1 MIYCSSD
8 LSSFL
13 IQNMVQFTL
22 TLPIPTSRTIIEEQI
37 LPGLQIV
44 NRSIVL
50 ISLDE
55 DEGIARFDG
64 PICDDS
70 QYQSLG
76 DLFHEWLQQEYSPI
90 LTFAMIR
97 GPA

>member
-1 MIYCSSD
+1 
-8 LSSFL
+8 
-13 IQNMVQFTL
+13 MVQFTL
-22 TLPIPTSRTIIEEQI
+22 TLSVPITRTTIEERI
-37 LPGLQIV
+37 LPDLRDI

-50 ISLDE
+50 VSLDE

-64 PICDDS
+64 PVCDDA

-76 DLFHEWLQQEYSPI
+76 DLFNRWLEKEYSPI

>member
-1 MIYCSSD
+1 
-8 LSSFL
+8 
-13 IQNMVQFTL
+13 MVQFTL
-22 TLPIPTSRTIIEEQI
+22 TLPIPTTRTTIEERI
-37 LPGLQIV
+37 LPDLRSI

-50 ISLDE
+50 VSLDG

-64 PICDDS
+64 PVCNDT

-76 DLFHEWLQQEYSPI
+76 DLFNEWLEQEYSPI